1 MIAHNVTL
9 AIIQVRL
16 IVNLAILL
24 VHIVI
29 YVLMR
34 INALTVTLNILAY
47 FAKLV
52 R

>member
-34 INALTVTLNILAY
+34 INALTVTLNILVS